1 MALQG
6 DSLATQRA
14 TSSSRGCSYFLK
26 PFVQDV
32 QLSEKDAPGVKITCV
47 ELWGLYISPDS
58 QIDPTMYSSLTSRN
72 TESSLYIGTSAAEVL
87 HYVSIPPEPTDETQ
101 SPSFIFASRLQPT
114 FIQSSPEA
122 LASRG
127 IQQILILPSISKAC
141 ILCNGTVNF
150 YSLPEL
156 SPAFAN
162 IIVSSCTWIGGLDL
176 NSPSLQPGDPVTVM
190 LCVQKKARLVQIG
203 SGDSPR
209 LVRNIEYPGCLTS
222 ARRNQFACVA
232 DSQSYALLD
241 VENQQ
246 KISLSPISSLNE
258 SISAGVIEDISSPPD
273 RSNRN
278 SGSLRPVSRDEDAN
292 NRGHGRN
299 TSLGALVGGLA
310 RRQGSPQPK
319 TQDRN
324 TLGTPEPPDT
334 PKFPPRTSSRN
345 RSTSATG
352 NPSNQPVTQEK
363 PLPLPPD
370 GTSTPKEASVVSNQA
385 VSLVPHICS
394 PTPSEFLI
402 TTGTGVEDPGVG
414 VFVNLDGDVVRGT
427 LEFARYPRSIV
438 VDGGPGDMERDS
450 NDVDDGNEGYV
461 LAAMTHPEFK
471 NYRGVIEIQR
481 WDGDSARKEL
491 LDIPTSAFNDSGDK
505 AKEIADFGIRAL
517 HTTTPIAIPEIGAK
531 LRAQRLRRSLNR
543 YDDEIDKGIDKEQVE
558 EWEARRNDDEI
569 EFGHRLGGQ
578 SSHIAVWSG
587 ASVWWAVR
595 NSPIIRLDAAVDGIL
610 SAALARESPIDRE
623 QLIMVINSI
632 RGQEATTET
641 DFLGME
647 YLRQKVSLILFAD
660 LATRSRGSAALQG
673 AGVRITE
680 ALLLEGGIDPRVVLP
695 IIPFFNKDIFEGE
708 KGIWV
713 HAGLAETIK
722 ERPWLR
728 HSSQTVESPDRLDF
742 LSAELASLVKRYLMA
757 WRKRKGFGSIADEVE
772 VFQTIDA
779 SLLHILL
786 HQDRPHASRIPS
798 SRDELYALV
807 NSGVDCF
814 ERSISL
820 LEEYHRLYVLSRL
833 YHQRKMGE
841 KVLNTWRRILEGE
854 RDDGGEFVEGE
865 NEVRKYLVRTRD
877 RTLVEQYGIWLA
889 RRNPSFGVQV
899 FTDDNRRV
907 KLEPQE
913 VVQLL
918 RREAPDAVKVY
929 LEHLVFG
936 KKSFQYANDLI
947 SYYLDSVLAVLSSSE
962 EARSILSQS
971 YESYRALHP
980 PKPTYRQFVVENA
993 LPQAWWQDRLRL
1005 LELLG
1010 GSHGADFSYDV
1021 AAILARIEPFENELV
1036 PESIII
1042 DGRQGRH
1049 QQAIRL
1055 LVHGL
1060 GDYHTAVNYCLL
1072 GGASIFHPATGSLAL
1087 AEAQSRDEQVIL
1099 FGYLLS
1105 EFLQIEDFN
1114 DRLER
1119 TSELLERFGS
1129 WYDVR
1134 QVLELIP
1141 EWWSVDLVSGFLVG
1155 AFRRLVSEKNET
1167 MIMKSLSGSENLQV
1181 ALRFVEKCSEMGPQI
1196 ERLE

>member
-1 MALQG
+1 M
-6 DSLATQRA
+6 
-14 TSSSRGCSYFLK
+14 
-26 PFVQDV
+26 
-32 QLSEKDAPGVKITCV
+32 
-47 ELWGLYISPDS
+47 
-58 QIDPTMYSSLTSRN
+58 
-72 TESSLYIGTSAAEVL
+72 
-87 HYVSIPPEPTDETQ
+87 
-101 SPSFIFASRLQPT
+101 
-114 FIQSSPEA
+114 
-122 LASRG
+122 
-127 IQQILILPSISKAC
+127 
-141 ILCNGTVNF
+141 
-150 YSLPEL
+150 
-156 SPAFAN
+156 
-162 IIVSSCTWIGGLDL
+162 DL
-176 NSPSLQPGDPVTVM
+176 NSPSPEPGDPVTIM
-190 LCVQKKARLVQIG
+190 LCIQKRARLVHIG
-203 SGDSPR
+203 DNIK
-209 LVRNIEYPGCLTS
+209 LVRNIEYPSCLTS
-222 ARRNQFACVA
+222 TRRNQFACVA

-246 KISLSPISSLNE
+246 KISLFPISSLNE

-299 TSLGALVGGLA
+299 TSLGALVGGLT

-324 TLGTPEPPDT
+324 TLEPPEPPDT

-345 RSTSATG
+345 RAISATE
-352 NPSNQPVTQEK
+352 SMSSQPVTQDK
-363 PLPLPPD
+363 PLPPPPE

-385 VSLVPHICS
+385 ISLVPHICS
-394 PTPSEFLI
+394 PTPSEFLL

-427 LEFARYPRSIV
+427 LEFSRYPRSIV
-438 VDGGPGDMERDS
+438 VDGGHRDIERDL
-450 NDVDDGNEGYV
+450 NEVEDGDEGFV
-461 LAAMTHPEFK
+461 LAAMTHPE
-471 NYRGVIEIQR
+471 YEDARGVIELQR

-491 LDIPTSAFNDSGDK
+491 LDIPPSPLKDQGDK
-505 AKEIADFGIRAL
+505 ASEIANFGIREL
-517 HTTTPIAIPEIGAK
+517 HTTVPIAIPEIGAK
-531 LRAQRLRRSLNR
+531 LRAQRLRRSLNT
-543 YDDEIDKGIDKEQVE
+543 EQVE
-558 EWEARRNDDEI
+558 EWEARRNHEEI
-569 EFGHRLGGQ
+569 DFGRRLGRQ

-595 NSPIIRLDAAVDGIL
+595 NSLIMRLDTAVDGIL
-610 SAALARESPIDRE
+610 NAALAEESPIDRE

-641 DFLGME
+641 GFLGME
-647 YLRQKVSLILFAD
+647 YLRQRVSLILFAD
-660 LATRSRGSAALQG
+660 LAMRSRGSVALQG

-695 IIPFFNKDIFEGE
+695 IIPFFNADVFEGV

-713 HAGLAETIK
+713 HAGLIETIK

-728 HSSQTVESPDRLDF
+728 YSSQTVESPDL
-742 LSAELASLVKRYLMA
+742 LNEELASLIKRYLMA

-779 SLLHILL
+779 ALLHVLL

-798 SRDELYALV
+798 SRAELYAV
-807 NSGVDCF
+807 VDSGVDCF
-814 ERSISL
+814 ARSISL

-833 YHQRKMGE
+833 YQQRKMGG
-841 KVLNTWRRILEGE
+841 KVLETWRRIIEGE
-854 RDDGGEFVEGE
+854 RDNGGELVEGE
-865 NEVRKYLVRTRD
+865 NRVREYLVRTRD
-877 RTLVEQYGIWLA
+877 RGLVEQYGIWLA
-889 RRNPSFGVQV
+889 RRNASFGVQV

-918 RREAPDAVKVY
+918 RRGAPEAVKVY

-947 SYYLDSVLAVLSSSE
+947 SYYLDSVLAVLGSSE

-993 LPQAWWQDRLRL
+993 LSQAWWQDRLRL

-1021 AAILARIEPFENELV
+1021 AGILARIEPFEKELV

-1087 AEAQSRDEQVIL
+1087 VEAQSQDEQVIL

-1129 WYDVR
+1129 WYDVH

-1141 EWWSVDLVSGFLVG
+1141 ESWSVDLVSGFLVG
-1155 AFRRLVSEKNET
+1155 AFRRLVSEKNEA
-1167 MIMKSLSGSENLQV
+1167 MIVKSLSGAENLQV
-1181 ALRFVEKCSEMGPQI
+1181 ALRFVEKSADMGPQI
-1196 ERLE
+1196 ERVE

>member
-1 MALQG
+1 M
-6 DSLATQRA
+6 
-14 TSSSRGCSYFLK
+14 
-26 PFVQDV
+26 
-32 QLSEKDAPGVKITCV
+32 
-47 ELWGLYISPDS
+47 
-58 QIDPTMYSSLTSRN
+58 
-72 TESSLYIGTSAAEVL
+72 
-87 HYVSIPPEPTDETQ
+87 
-101 SPSFIFASRLQPT
+101 
-114 FIQSSPEA
+114 
-122 LASRG
+122 
-127 IQQILILPSISKAC
+127 
-141 ILCNGTVNF
+141 
-150 YSLPEL
+150 
-156 SPAFAN
+156 
-162 IIVSSCTWIGGLDL
+162 
-176 NSPSLQPGDPVTVM
+176 NSPSLQPGDPVTIM
-190 LCVQKKARLVQIG
+190 LCVQKRARLVQIG
-203 SGDSPR
+203 DTIK
-209 LVRNIEYPGCLTS
+209 LVRNIEYPSCLTS

-278 SGSLRPVSRDEDAN
+278 SGSLRPVSRDEDGN
-292 NRGHGRN
+292 SRGHGRN
-299 TSLGALVGGLA
+299 TSLGALVGGLT

-319 TQDRN
+319 IQDRN

-345 RSTSATG
+345 RSISAAG
-352 NPSNQPVTQEK
+352 SPSSQPVTQEK
-363 PLPLPPD
+363 PLPPPPD
-370 GTSTPKEASVVSNQA
+370 GTSTPKEASVVPTQA
-385 VSLVPHICS
+385 ISLVPHICS

-402 TTGTGVEDPGVG
+402 TTGTRVEDPGVG

-427 LEFARYPRSIV
+427 LEFTRYPSSIV
-438 VDGGPGDMERDS
+438 ADGGPRETEGDS
-450 NDVDDGNEGYV
+450 NDVEDGNEGYV
-461 LAAMTHPEFK
+461 LAAMTHPESD
-471 NYRGVIEIQR
+471 NAGVIEIQR

-491 LDIPTSAFNDSGDK
+491 LNIPPSAFKAQGDK
-505 AKEIADFGIRAL
+505 KNEIVNFGIREL
-517 HTTTPIAIPEIGAK
+517 HTTVPIAIPEIGAK

-543 YDDEIDKGIDKEQVE
+543 YDGIE
-558 EWEARRNDDEI
+558 EWEARRNDEEI
-569 EFGHRLGGQ
+569 DFGRRLGGQ

-595 NSPIIRLDAAVDGIL
+595 NSLIMKLDTAVDGIL
-610 SAALARESPIDRE
+610 NAALAQKSPIDRE

-647 YLRQKVSLILFAD
+647 YLRQRVSLILFAD
-660 LATRSRGSAALQG
+660 LAMRSRGSAALQG

-695 IIPFFNKDIFEGE
+695 IIPFFNEDVFEGE

-713 HAGLAETIK
+713 HAGLIETIK

-728 HSSQTVESPDRLDF
+728 YSSQPVESPDRPDL
-742 LSAELASLVKRYLMA
+742 LNEELASLVKRYLMA

-772 VFQTIDA
+772 VFKTIDA
-779 SLLHILL
+779 ALLHILL

-798 SRDELYALV
+798 SRAELYAV
-807 NSGVDCF
+807 VDSGVDCF
-814 ERSISL
+814 ERSIFL

-833 YHQRKMGE
+833 YQQRKMGG
-841 KVLNTWRRILEGE
+841 KVLNTWKRIIEGE
-854 RDDGGEFVEGE
+854 RDNGGGLVEGE

-877 RTLVEQYGIWLA
+877 RTLVEQYGVWLA
-889 RRNPSFGVQV
+889 RRNASFGVQV
-899 FTDDNRRV
+899 FTDDHRRV
-907 KLEPQE
+907 KLEPHE

-947 SYYLDSVLAVLSSSE
+947 SYYLDSVLAVLSTSE
-962 EARSILSQS
+962 AARSILSQS

-980 PKPTYRQFVVENA
+980 PKPTYRQFVIENA
-993 LPQAWWQDRLRL
+993 LSQAWWQDRLRL

-1010 GSHGADFSYDV
+1010 GSHGAEFSYDV
-1021 AAILARIEPFENELV
+1021 AGILARIEPFEKELV

-1129 WYDVR
+1129 WYDVHK
-1134 QVLELIP
+1134 VLELIP
-1141 EWWSVDLVSGFLVG
+1141 ESWSVDLVSGFLVG
-1155 AFRRLVSEKNET
+1155 AFRRLVSEKNEA
-1167 MIMKSLSGSENLQV
+1167 MIVKSLSGSENLQV
-1181 ALRFVEKCSEMGPQI
+1181 ALRFVEKSAEMGAQI
-1196 ERLE
+1196 EGLE

>member
-1 MALQG
+1 M
-6 DSLATQRA
+6 
-14 TSSSRGCSYFLK
+14 
-26 PFVQDV
+26 
-32 QLSEKDAPGVKITCV
+32 
-47 ELWGLYISPDS
+47 
-58 QIDPTMYSSLTSRN
+58 
-72 TESSLYIGTSAAEVL
+72 
-87 HYVSIPPEPTDETQ
+87 
-101 SPSFIFASRLQPT
+101 
-114 FIQSSPEA
+114 
-122 LASRG
+122 
-127 IQQILILPSISKAC
+127 
-141 ILCNGTVNF
+141 
-150 YSLPEL
+150 
-156 SPAFAN
+156 
-162 IIVSSCTWIGGLDL
+162 
-176 NSPSLQPGDPVTVM
+176 NSPSPQPGDPVTIM
-190 LCVQKKARLVQIG
+190 LCIQKRARLVHIG
-203 SGDSPR
+203 DNIK
-209 LVRNIEYPGCLTS
+209 LVRNIEYPSCLTS
-222 ARRNQFACVA
+222 TRRNQFACVA
-232 DSQSYALLD
+232 DSHSYALLD

-246 KISLSPISSLNE
+246 KISLFPISSLNE

-299 TSLGALVGGLA
+299 TSLGALVGGLT

-319 TQDRN
+319 NQDRN
-324 TLGTPEPPDT
+324 TLEPQEPPDT

-345 RSTSATG
+345 RAISATE
-352 NPSNQPVTQEK
+352 SLSSQPVTQDK
-363 PLPLPPD
+363 PLPPPPE
-370 GTSTPKEASVVSNQA
+370 GMSTPKEASVAPNQA
-385 VSLVPHICS
+385 ISLVPHICS
-394 PTPSEFLI
+394 PTPSEFLL

-427 LEFARYPRSIV
+427 LEFSRYPRSIV
-438 VDGGPGDMERDS
+438 VDGGHRDIERDS
-450 NDVDDGNEGYV
+450 NEVEDGNEGFV
-461 LAAMTHPEFK
+461 LAAMTHPEREDT
-471 NYRGVIEIQR
+471 RGVIEIQR
-481 WDGDSARKEL
+481 WDGDSARKEM
-491 LDIPTSAFNDSGDK
+491 LDIPPSSFEDQGDK
-505 AKEIADFGIRAL
+505 ANEIANFGMREL
-517 HTTTPIAIPEIGAK
+517 HTTVPIAIPEIGAK

-543 YDDEIDKGIDKEQVE
+543 YEQVE
-558 EWEARRNDDEI
+558 EWEAKRNDEEI
-569 EFGHRLGGQ
+569 DFGRRLGRQ

-595 NSPIIRLDAAVDGIL
+595 NSLIMRLDTAVDGIL
-610 SAALARESPIDRE
+610 NAALAEESPIDRE

-641 DFLGME
+641 GFLGME
-647 YLRQKVSLILFAD
+647 YLRQRVSLILFAD
-660 LATRSRGSAALQG
+660 LAMRSRGSAALQG

-695 IIPFFNKDIFEGE
+695 IIPFFNEDVFEGE

-713 HAGLAETIK
+713 HAGLIETIK

-728 HSSQTVESPDRLDF
+728 HSSQTVESPDLLND
-742 LSAELASLVKRYLMA
+742 ELASLIKRYLMA

-779 SLLHILL
+779 ALLHILL

-798 SRDELYALV
+798 SRAELYAV
-807 NSGVDCF
+807 VDSGVDCF
-814 ERSISL
+814 ARSISL

-833 YHQRKMGE
+833 YQQRKMGG
-841 KVLNTWRRILEGE
+841 KVLETWRRIIEGE
-854 RDDGGEFVEGE
+854 RDNGGELVEGE

-877 RTLVEQYGIWLA
+877 RSLVEQYGIWLA
-889 RRNPSFGVQV
+889 RRNASFGVQV

-918 RREAPDAVKVY
+918 RRGAPDAVKVY

-947 SYYLDSVLAVLSSSE
+947 SYYLDSVLAVLTSSE

-980 PKPTYRQFVVENA
+980 PKPTYRQFVIENA
-993 LPQAWWQDRLRL
+993 LSQAWWQDRLRL

-1021 AAILARIEPFENELV
+1021 AGILSRIEPFEKELV

-1087 AEAQSRDEQVIL
+1087 AEAQSQDEQVIL

-1129 WYDVR
+1129 WYDVHT
-1134 QVLELIP
+1134 VLELIP
-1141 EWWSVDLVSGFLVG
+1141 ESWSVDLVSGFLVG
-1155 AFRRLVSEKNET
+1155 AFRRLVSEKNEA
-1167 MIMKSLSGSENLQV
+1167 MMVKSLSGSENLQV
-1181 ALRFVEKCSEMGPQI
+1181 ALRFVEKSAEMGPEI
-1196 ERLE
+1196 ERVE

>member
-1 MALQG
+1 M
-6 DSLATQRA
+6 
-14 TSSSRGCSYFLK
+14 
-26 PFVQDV
+26 
-32 QLSEKDAPGVKITCV
+32 
-47 ELWGLYISPDS
+47 
-58 QIDPTMYSSLTSRN
+58 
-72 TESSLYIGTSAAEVL
+72 
-87 HYVSIPPEPTDETQ
+87 
-101 SPSFIFASRLQPT
+101 
-114 FIQSSPEA
+114 
-122 LASRG
+122 
-127 IQQILILPSISKAC
+127 
-141 ILCNGTVNF
+141 
-150 YSLPEL
+150 
-156 SPAFAN
+156 
-162 IIVSSCTWIGGLDL
+162 DL
-176 NSPSLQPGDPVTVM
+176 NSPSLQPGDPVTIM
-190 LCVQKKARLVQIG
+190 LCVQKRARLVQIG
-203 SGDSPR
+203 DNIK
-209 LVRNIEYPGCLTS
+209 LVRNIEYPSCLAS

-278 SGSLRPVSRDEDAN
+278 SGSLRPVSRDEDGN

-299 TSLGALVGGLA
+299 TSLGALVGGLT

-319 TQDRN
+319 NQDRN
-324 TLGTPEPPDT
+324 TLGTPEPPDN
-334 PKFPPRTSSRN
+334 PNFPPRTSSRN
-345 RSTSATG
+345 RSVSAAG
-352 NPSNQPVTQEK
+352 NPSSQPVTQDK

-370 GTSTPKEASVVSNQA
+370 GTSTPKAASVVSSQA
-385 VSLVPHICS
+385 IFLIPHICS
-394 PTPSEFLI
+394 PTPSEFLL

-427 LEFARYPRSIV
+427 LEFARYPRGIV
-438 VDGGPGDMERDS
+438 TDGGPRDIERYS
-450 NDVDDGNEGYV
+450 NDAENGDEGFV
-461 LAAMTHPEFK
+461 LAAMTHPESD
-471 NYRGVIEIQR
+471 YARGVIEIQQ

-491 LDIPTSAFNDSGDK
+491 LDIPPSTFKDQLEDDK
-505 AKEIADFGIRAL
+505 ADGMSNFGIREL
-517 HTTTPIAIPEIGAK
+517 HTTVPIAVPEIGAK

-543 YDDEIDKGIDKEQVE
+543 NDEGIDEGIEKAHVQ
-558 EWEARRNDDEI
+558 EWEARRNDEEI
-569 EFGHRLGGQ
+569 DFGRRLGGQ

-587 ASVWWAVR
+587 ASVWWVVR
-595 NSPIIRLDAAVDGIL
+595 NSPIMRLDTAVDGIL
-610 SAALARESPIDRE
+610 NAALAKDCPVDRE

-647 YLRQKVSLILFAD
+647 YLRQRVSVILFAD
-660 LATRSRGSAALQG
+660 LAMRSRGSAALQG

-695 IIPFFNKDIFEGE
+695 IIPFFNEDVFEGE
-708 KGIWV
+708 KGMWV
-713 HAGLAETIK
+713 HAGLIETIK

-728 HSSQTVESPDRLDF
+728 HSSQTVESPDRLDLF
-742 LSAELASLVKRYLMA
+742 NEELASLLKRYLMA
-757 WRKRKGFGSIADEVE
+757 WRKRKGFGSIADEAE

-779 SLLHILL
+779 ALLHILL

-798 SRDELYALV
+798 SRAELYAV
-807 NSGVDCF
+807 VDSGVDCF

-833 YHQRKMGE
+833 YQQRKMGG
-841 KVLNTWRRILEGE
+841 KVLNTWKRIIEGE
-854 RDDGGEFVEGE
+854 RDNGGELVDGE
-865 NEVRKYLVRTRD
+865 NKVREYLVRTRD

-889 RRNPSFGVQV
+889 RRNASFGVQV

-907 KLEPQE
+907 KLEPHE

-980 PKPTYRQFVVENA
+980 PKPTYRQFVIENA
-993 LPQAWWQDRLRL
+993 LSQAWWQDRLRL

-1021 AAILARIEPFENELV
+1021 AGILARIEPFENELV

-1129 WYDVR
+1129 WYDVHT
-1134 QVLELIP
+1134 VLELIP
-1141 EWWSVDLVSGFLVG
+1141 ESWSVDLVSGFLVG
-1155 AFRRLVSEKNET
+1155 AFRRLVSEKNEA
-1167 MIMKSLSGSENLQV
+1167 MMVKSLSGSENLQV
-1181 ALRFVEKCSEMGPQI
+1181 ALGFVEKSREMGPQI
-1196 ERLE
+1196 ERVE

>member
-1 MALQG
+1 MQMH
-6 DSLATQRA
+6 
-14 TSSSRGCSYFLK
+14 
-26 PFVQDV
+26 V
-32 QLSEKDAPGVKITCV
+32 
-47 ELWGLYISPDS
+47 
-58 QIDPTMYSSLTSRN
+58 
-72 TESSLYIGTSAAEVL
+72 
-87 HYVSIPPEPTDETQ
+87 
-101 SPSFIFASRLQPT
+101 
-114 FIQSSPEA
+114 
-122 LASRG
+122 
-127 IQQILILPSISKAC
+127 
-141 ILCNGTVNF
+141 
-150 YSLPEL
+150 
-156 SPAFAN
+156 
-162 IIVSSCTWIGGLDL
+162 
-176 NSPSLQPGDPVTVM
+176 
-190 LCVQKKARLVQIG
+190 
-203 SGDSPR
+203 GDSPK
-209 LVRNIEYPGCLTS
+209 LVRNIEYPSCLTS

-246 KISLSPISSLNE
+246 KISLFPISSLNE
-258 SISAGVIEDISSPPD
+258 SIGAGVVEDISSPPD

-278 SGSLRPVSRDEDAN
+278 SRSLRPVSRDEDAN

-299 TSLGALVGGLA
+299 TSLGALVGGLT

-319 TQDRN
+319 DQDRN
-324 TLGTPEPPDT
+324 TLSTPEPPDT

-345 RSTSATG
+345 RSISAVG
-352 NPSNQPVTQEK
+352 SPSSQPITQNK
-363 PLPLPPD
+363 PLPPPPD
-370 GTSTPKEASVVSNQA
+370 STSTSKEASVVPNQA
-385 VSLVPHICS
+385 IFLVPHICS
-394 PTPSEFLI
+394 PTPSEFLL
-402 TTGTGVEDPGVG
+402 TTGTGIEDPGVG

-438 VDGGPGDMERDS
+438 VDGGPKDIERDL
-450 NDVDDGNEGYV
+450 NDVEDGDEGCV
-461 LAAMTHPEFK
+461 LAAMTHPEADDG
-471 NYRGVIEIQR
+471 RGVIEIQR
-481 WDGDSARKEL
+481 WGGDSARKEL
-491 LDIPTSAFNDSGDK
+491 LDIPPSTLKDQGDK
-505 AKEIADFGIRAL
+505 ANAIVNFGIREL
-517 HTTTPIAIPEIGAK
+517 HTTVPIAVPEIGAK
-531 LRAQRLRRSLNR
+531 LRVQRLQRSLNR
-543 YDDEIDKGIDKEQVE
+543 YDGKNDKGIEREQVE
-558 EWEARRNDDEI
+558 EWEARRNDEEI
-569 EFGHRLGGQ
+569 EFGRRLGGQ

-595 NSPIIRLDAAVDGIL
+595 NSSIMRLDSAVDGIL
-610 SAALARESPIDRE
+610 EAALAEESPIDRE

-641 DFLGME
+641 GFLGME
-647 YLRQKVSLILFAD
+647 YLRQRVSLILFAD

-695 IIPFFNKDIFEGE
+695 IIPFFNEDVFEGE
-708 KGIWV
+708 KGIWI
-713 HAGLAETIK
+713 HAGLIETIK

-728 HSSQTVESPDRLDF
+728 RSSQTLESPDRLDLF
-742 LSAELASLVKRYLMA
+742 NEELASLVKRYLMA
-757 WRKRKGFGSIADEVE
+757 WRKRKGFGSIANEVE

-779 SLLHILL
+779 ALLHVLL

-798 SRDELYALV
+798 SRAELYAV
-807 NSGVDCF
+807 VDSGVDCF
-814 ERSISL
+814 ERCISL

-833 YHQRKMGE
+833 YQQRKMGG
-841 KVLNTWRRILEGE
+841 KVLNTWRRIIEGE
-854 RDDGGEFVEGE
+854 RDNGGELVEGE

-877 RTLVEQYGIWLA
+877 RTLVEEYGIWLA
-889 RRNPSFGVQV
+889 RRNASIGVQV

-918 RREAPDAVKVY
+918 RRGAPDAVKVY

-980 PKPTYRQFVVENA
+980 PKPTYRQFVIENA
-993 LPQAWWQDRLRL
+993 LSQAWWQDRLRL
-1005 LELLG
+1005 LELIG

-1021 AAILARIEPFENELV
+1021 AGILARIEPFEKELV
-1036 PESIII
+1036 PESIIM

-1072 GGASIFHPATGSLAL
+1072 GGASIFHPATGSWAL
-1087 AEAQSRDEQVIL
+1087 AEAQSQDEQVIL

-1105 EFLQIEDFN
+1105 EFFQIEDFN

-1129 WYDVR
+1129 WYDVEK
-1134 QVLELIP
+1134 VLELIP
-1141 EWWSVDLVSGFLVG
+1141 ESWSVDLVSGFLVG
-1155 AFRRLVSEKNET
+1155 AFRRLVSEKNEA
-1167 MIMKSLSGSENLQV
+1167 MIVKSLSGSENLQV
-1181 ALRFVEKCSEMGPQI
+1181 ALRFVEKSAEMGPQI
-1196 ERLE
+1196 ETVE

>member
-1 MALQG
+1 M
-6 DSLATQRA
+6 
-14 TSSSRGCSYFLK
+14 
-26 PFVQDV
+26 
-32 QLSEKDAPGVKITCV
+32 
-47 ELWGLYISPDS
+47 
-58 QIDPTMYSSLTSRN
+58 
-72 TESSLYIGTSAAEVL
+72 
-87 HYVSIPPEPTDETQ
+87 
-101 SPSFIFASRLQPT
+101 
-114 FIQSSPEA
+114 
-122 LASRG
+122 
-127 IQQILILPSISKAC
+127 
-141 ILCNGTVNF
+141 
-150 YSLPEL
+150 
-156 SPAFAN
+156 
-162 IIVSSCTWIGGLDL
+162 DL
-176 NSPSLQPGDPVTVM
+176 NSSSLQPGGPVTIMVF
-190 LCVQKKARLVQIG
+190 LHKRARLLQIG
-203 SGDSPR
+203 DSIK
-209 LVRNIEYPGCLTS
+209 LVRNIEYPSCLAS

-246 KISLSPISSLNE
+246 KISLFPISSLNE

-273 RSNRN
+273 QSNRN
-278 SGSLRPVSRDEDAN
+278 SGSLRPVSRDEDVN

-299 TSLGALVGGLA
+299 TSLGAFVGGLT

-319 TQDRN
+319 NQDRN
-324 TLGTPEPPDT
+324 TLSTQEPPDT
-334 PKFPPRTSSRN
+334 PNFPPRTSSRN
-345 RSTSATG
+345 RSISTAESPSSQPAT
-352 NPSNQPVTQEK
+352 QDK
-363 PLPLPPD
+363 PLPSPPD
-370 GTSTPKEASVVSNQA
+370 GTSTPKAASVAPNQA
-385 VSLVPHICS
+385 ISLVPHICS
-394 PTPSEFLI
+394 PTPSEFLL
-402 TTGTGVEDPGVG
+402 TTGTGAEEPGVG

-427 LEFARYPRSIV
+427 LEFARYPRGIV
-438 VDGGPGDMERDS
+438 ADGGPRNIERDL
-450 NDVDDGNEGYV
+450 NDADDGDEGYV
-461 LAAMTHPEFK
+461 LAAMTHPEHDDATA
-471 NYRGVIEIQR
+471 VIEIQR

-491 LDIPTSAFNDSGDK
+491 LNIPPSTFKDEGGRAN
-505 AKEIADFGIRAL
+505 EIVDFGIREL
-517 HTTTPIAIPEIGAK
+517 HTTVSIAIPEIGAK
-531 LRAQRLRRSLNR
+531 LRAQRLRHSPNR
-543 YDDEIDKGIDKEQVE
+543 YDDKIE
-558 EWEARRNDDEI
+558 EWETRRNDEEI
-569 EFGHRLGGQ
+569 EFGRRLGGQ

-595 NSPIIRLDAAVDGIL
+595 NSLIMRLDTAIDGIL
-610 SAALARESPIDRE
+610 NAALAKESPIDRE
-623 QLIMVINSI
+623 QLILVINSI

-647 YLRQKVSLILFAD
+647 YLRQRVSLILFAD
-660 LATRSRGSAALQG
+660 LAIRSRGSAALQG

-695 IIPFFNKDIFEGE
+695 MIPFFNEDVFEGE

-713 HAGLAETIK
+713 HAGLIKTIK

-728 HSSQTVESPDRLDF
+728 HSSQTAESPDL
-742 LSAELASLVKRYLMA
+742 LNEELASIVKRYLMA

-779 SLLHILL
+779 ALLHILL
-786 HQDRPHASRIPS
+786 HLDRPHASRIPS
-798 SRDELYALV
+798 SRAELYAAV
-807 NSGVDCF
+807 DSGVDCF
-814 ERSISL
+814 ERSVSL

-833 YHQRKMGE
+833 YQQRKMGG
-841 KVLNTWRRILEGE
+841 KVLNTWTRIIEGE
-854 RDDGGEFVEGE
+854 RDNGGELVEGE

-877 RTLVEQYGIWLA
+877 RSLVEVYGIWLA
-889 RRNPSFGVQV
+889 RRNAALGVQV

-947 SYYLDSVLAVLSSSE
+947 SYYLDSVLAVLDSSE

-980 PKPTYRQFVVENA
+980 PKPTYRQFVIENA
-993 LPQAWWQDRLRL
+993 LSQAWWQDRLRL

-1021 AAILARIEPFENELV
+1021 AGILARIEPFEKQLV

-1087 AEAQSRDEQVIL
+1087 VEAQSRDEQVIL

-1134 QVLELIP
+1134 RVLELIP
-1141 EWWSVDLVSGFLVG
+1141 ESWSVDLVSGFLVG
-1155 AFRRLVSEKNET
+1155 AFRRLVSEKNEA
-1167 MIMKSLSGSENLQV
+1167 MMVKSLSGSENLQV
-1181 ALRFVEKCSEMGPQI
+1181 ALQFVEKSSEMGPQI

>member
-1 MALQG
+1 MAMQG
-6 DSLATQRA
+6 DALATQG
-14 TSSSRGCSYFLK
+14 TSSASTSCSYFLK
-26 PFVQDV
+26 PLVQDV
-32 QLSEKDAPGVKITCV
+32 QLSEKDTPGIKITCV
-47 ELWGLYISPDS
+47 ELW
-58 QIDPTMYSSLTSRN
+58 
-72 TESSLYIGTSAAEVL
+72 ESSLYIGTSAAEVL

-101 SPSFIFASRLQPT
+101 SPTFIFASRLQPT
-114 FIQSSPEA
+114 FTQSAPEA
-122 LASRG
+122 LADRG

-141 ILCNGTVNF
+141 VLCNGTVNF

-162 IIVSSCTWIGGLDL
+162 AIVSSCTWIGGMDL
-176 NSPSLQPGDPVTVM
+176 NSPSLQPGDPVTIM
-190 LCVQKKARLVQIG
+190 LCLQKRARLVQIG
-203 SGDSPR
+203 DSIK
-209 LVRNIEYPGCLTS
+209 LVRNIEYPSCLTS

-246 KISLSPISSLNE
+246 KISLFPISSLNT
-258 SISAGVIEDISSPPD
+258 SVSAGVIEDISSPPD

-292 NRGHGRN
+292 SRGHGRN
-299 TSLGALVGGLA
+299 TSLGALVGGLT

-319 TQDRN
+319 NQDRN
-324 TLGTPEPPDT
+324 ILGTPEPPDT

-345 RSTSATG
+345 RSISAAG
-352 NPSNQPVTQEK
+352 SPSSQPATQDK
-363 PLPLPPD
+363 PLPPPPD
-370 GTSTPKEASVVSNQA
+370 STSTPKAASLVLNQV

-394 PTPSEFLI
+394 PTPSEFLL

-438 VDGGPGDMERDS
+438 ADGGPGDLERNS
-450 NDVDDGNEGYV
+450 NNIEDGDEGYV
-461 LAAMTHPEFK
+461 LAAMTHPEFDDA
-471 NYRGVIEIQR
+471 RGVIEIQR
-481 WDGDSARKEL
+481 WDGDSAEKEL
-491 LDIPTSAFNDSGDK
+491 LDIPPSTFKDEGGK
-505 AKEIADFGIRAL
+505 ANEIADFGIREL
-517 HTTTPIAIPEIGAK
+517 HTTVPIAIPDIGAK
-531 LRAQRLRRSLNR
+531 LRARRLRRSLNR
-543 YDDEIDKGIDKEQVE
+543 YDDKVDIEIGKEQVE
-558 EWEARRNDDEI
+558 EWEARRNDEEI
-569 EFGHRLGGQ
+569 EFGRRLGGQ

-595 NSPIIRLDAAVDGIL
+595 NSLVMRLDTAIDGIL
-610 SAALARESPIDRE
+610 NASLAKESALDRE

-647 YLRQKVSLILFAD
+647 YLRQRVSLVLFAD
-660 LATRSRGSAALQG
+660 LAMRSRNSAALQG

-695 IIPFFNKDIFEGE
+695 IIPFFKEDIFEGE

-713 HAGLAETIK
+713 HAGLIETIK
-722 ERPWLR
+722 ERPWMR
-728 HSSQTVESPDRLDF
+728 HSSQTVESSDRLE
-742 LSAELASLVKRYLMA
+742 LVNEELASLVKRYLNA

-779 SLLHILL
+779 ALLHILL
-786 HQDRPHASRIPS
+786 YLDRPHASRIPS
-798 SRDELYALV
+798 SRAELYAV
-807 NSGVDCF
+807 VDSGVDCF

-833 YHQRKMGE
+833 YQQRKMGGQ
-841 KVLNTWRRILEGE
+841 VLNTWTRIIEGE
-854 RDDGGEFVEGE
+854 RDNGGELVEGE

-877 RTLVEQYGIWLA
+877 RVLVEQYGTWLA
-889 RRNPSFGVQV
+889 RRNASLGVQV

-947 SYYLDSVLAVLSSSE
+947 SYYLDSVLAVLDSSE

-980 PKPTYRQFVVENA
+980 PKPTYRQFVIENA
-993 LPQAWWQDRLRL
+993 LSQAWWQDRLRL

-1021 AAILARIEPFENELV
+1021 AGILARIEPFEKELV

-1072 GGASIFHPATGSLAL
+1072 GGASIFHPATGSMAL

-1129 WYDVR
+1129 WYDVHK
-1134 QVLELIP
+1134 VLELIP
-1141 EWWSVDLVSGFLVG
+1141 ESWSVDLVSGFLVG
-1155 AFRRLVSEKNET
+1155 AFRRLVSEKNEA
-1167 MIMKSLSGSENLQV
+1167 MIVKSLSGSENLQV
-1181 ALRFVEKCSEMGPQI
+1181 ALQFVEKSSEMGPQI